1 MLKMNKSITERVIT
15 IYDAQKILK
24 DRGEELRL
32 IEEYNASCTSK
43 TSSDIV
49 ALYQTNH
56 TFTK

>member
-1 MLKMNKSITERVIT
+1 MLKMIKSITERV
-15 IYDAQKILK
+15 YDAQKVLK

-32 IEEYNASCTSK
+32 IEEYNAMCTSS

-56 TFTK
+56 TRTK